1 MESPELHESTAHA
14 TGEDA
19 AIVKQPIVTKHLIGI
34 ALGIV
39 LAIVVYFLMPD
50 ELPEAV
56 AAASPEDAPFSAQ
69 AMAVTAAVK
78 KTRSTVKS

>member
-56 AAASPEDAPFSAQ
+56 AAASPRTP
-69 AMAVTAAVK
+69 
-78 KTRSTVKS
+78 RSTRKRWQSRPPSPS